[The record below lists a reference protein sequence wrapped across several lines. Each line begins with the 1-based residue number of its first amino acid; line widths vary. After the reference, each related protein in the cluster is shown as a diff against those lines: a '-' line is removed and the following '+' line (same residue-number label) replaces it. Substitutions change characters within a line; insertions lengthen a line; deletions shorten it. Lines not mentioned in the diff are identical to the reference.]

1 VEQPAVT
8 RGAPPAP
15 AHRREPLVDLPVRW
29 RAGQIALGAAGV
41 ATVFAL
47 TRPLGPQAGAWP
59 RLIAILLLGLGVA
72 GAAFLAS
79 LKGRGVP
86 AQLAFYAFL
95 VLSLDGLGQMLAP
108 AGWPVWPLLSILVV
122 AVTVAEP
129 PPVAYGVA
137 SLAALLAVADGAQG
151 SFAGWKPAVAATL
164 GYAALVLAL
173 QLALKLEKRRLTDVQ
188 AELVRLRHGID
199 ELEEREP
206 AATPARPTAAGLML
220 RQVSEEGR
228 RIRQLDH
235 AAELDEALQKLAE
248 VAREATGTHAVL
260 YFDLD
265 RDRDRAFL
273 RAAAAPAGVLG
284 EKSVPLRSD
293 PFSFV
298 VDRGQSFYA
307 TDFKKLLWSLPY
319 YRGEVK
325 VGTLLALPVRTSGVV
340 CGLLVADRM
349 EIQSLNG
356 PEPALLESFA
366 ALLGDT
372 ITRVRQSSRRD
383 DREAES
389 KALAEVS
396 SLMAEIIEPPRLRAR
411 LLASARDLVAFEGA
425 AVVMADRAQTRYV
438 LTNGVGWAAE
448 FEGREVGLL
457 ERTWTAW
464 LLKHDQPSL
473 LLDDI
478 QGHDRMP
485 ILVLDEG
492 PARGE
497 SLLGVAIRARRETLG
512 ALILTGKRGAF
523 DSTAQRVLTI
533 LANQAAGSLFAGNMV
548 EREKQNALQDALTGL
563 SNRRAFDEALERAI
577 AREDRQQGRFALILM
592 DIDHFKKLN
601 DTYGHPA
608 GDAALKNTAAGL
620 AHLLRKGDQP
630 ARYGGEEFVVI
641 LPGTDA
647 AGAAQLAER
656 VRQGVESSRLVFDGA
671 RLDVTVSLGVAVWP
685 ADGREAAAL
694 VAAADR
700 ALYAAKQGGR
710 NRVVAAS
717 ELTPEG
723 VSTGAPA
730 TP

>member
-1 VEQPAVT
+1 VEKPAS
-8 RGAPPAP
+8 AL
-15 AHRREPLVDLPVRW
+15 PLLDLKVRW

-41 ATVFAL
+41 ATILSL
-47 TRPLGPQAGAWP
+47 TRPLTSNAAPWQ
-59 RLIAILLLGLGVA
+59 RLVAIVLLGLGVS
-72 GAAFLAS
+72 AAALLAS

-95 VLSLDGLGQMLAP
+95 VLSLDGLGQMLGP
-108 AGWPVWPLLSILVV
+108 AGWPVWPLLAVLIA
-122 AVTVAEP
+122 AVTVAESP
-129 PPVAYGVA
+129 ATAYGVA
-137 SLAALLAVADGAQG
+137 ALAALLAVADGARG
-151 SFAGWKPAVAATL
+151 SFAGWKTAVAATL

-173 QLALKLEKRRLTDVQ
+173 HLALKLEKRRLADLQ
-188 AELVRLRHGID
+188 AELARLRHGID

-206 AATPARPTAAGLML
+206 ATPARPTTAAGLML
-220 RQVSEEGR
+220 RQVSEGGR

-235 AAELDEALQKLAE
+235 AADLDEALQKLAE
-248 VAREATGTHAVL
+248 VAREAAAAHAVL

-265 RDRDRAFL
+265 RDRDRAFV
-273 RAAAAPAGVLG
+273 RAAAVPAGLLG
-284 EKSVPLRSD
+284 ERSAPMRAD
-293 PFSFV
+293 PFAFV

-340 CGLLVADRM
+340 CGVLVADRL

-356 PEPALLESFA
+356 GEPALLESFA
-366 ALLGDT
+366 ALMGDT
-372 ITRVRQSSRRD
+372 ITRVRQSSRRE

-492 PARGE
+492 SARGE

-512 ALILTGKRGAF
+512 ALVLTGKRGAF

-563 SNRRAFDEALERAI
+563 ANRRAFDESLERAI
-577 AREDRQQGRFALILM
+577 AREDRQQGRFALLLM

-608 GDAALKNTAAGL
+608 GDAALRNTATSL
-620 AHLLRKGDQP
+620 VQLLRKGDQA
-630 ARYGGEEFVVI
+630 ARYGGEEFAVI

-656 VRQGVESSRLVFDGA
+656 VRGGIEKARLVFDGA
-671 RLDVTVSLGVAVWP
+671 RLEVTVSVGIAVWP
-685 ADGREAAAL
+685 ADGRESDTLLAAS
-694 VAAADR
+694 DR

-717 ELTPEG
+717 ESTPEALPE
-723 VSTGAPA
+723 VPAAP
-730 TP
+730 

>member
-1 VEQPAVT
+1 VETPAL
-8 RGAPPAP
+8 
-15 AHRREPLVDLPVRW
+15 PLVDLKVRW
-29 RAGQIALGAAGV
+29 RAGQAVLGAAAL
-41 ATVFAL
+41 ATVLAL
-47 TRPLGPQAGAWP
+47 TRPLESQAAAWQ
-59 RLIAILLLGLGVA
+59 RLLAILLLGLGVA
-72 GAAFLAS
+72 ASAFLAS
-79 LKGRGVP
+79 LKDRGVP

-108 AGWPVWPLLSILVV
+108 AGWPVWPLLALLVG
-122 AVTVAEP
+122 AVTVAESAA
-129 PPVAYGVA
+129 VAYGVA
-137 SLAALLAVADGAQG
+137 ALAALLAVADGARG
-151 SFAGWKPAVAATL
+151 SFAGWKTAVASTL

-173 QLALKLEKRRLTDVQ
+173 QLALRLEKRRLADLQ
-188 AELVRLRHGID
+188 SELARLRHGID

-206 AATPARPTAAGLML
+206 AGAPARPTAAGLML

-228 RIRQLDH
+228 RVRQLDH
-235 AAELDEALQKLAE
+235 AAELDDALQKLVE
-248 VAREATGTHAVL
+248 VARAAARAHSVV

-265 RDRDRAFL
+265 RERERAFA
-273 RAAAAPAGVLG
+273 RAAATPPGLLG
-284 EKSVPLRSD
+284 ERSAPLRAD
-293 PFSFV
+293 PFAFV

-325 VGTLLALPVRTSGVV
+325 VGTLLALPVRTAGVV
-340 CGLLVADRM
+340 CGVLVADRL

-356 PEPALLESFA
+356 EEPALLESFA
-366 ALLGDT
+366 QLIGDT
-372 ITRVRQSSRRD
+372 VTRVRQSSRRE

-396 SLMAEIIEPPRLRAR
+396 TLMAEIIEPPRLRAR
-411 LLASARDLVAFEGA
+411 LLASARDLVAFDGA

-448 FEGREVGLL
+448 YEGREVGLL

-492 PARGE
+492 TGRGE

-512 ALILTGKRGAF
+512 ALILTGRRGAF

-533 LANQAAGSLFAGNMV
+533 LANQAAGSLFAGNLV
-548 EREKQNALQDALTGL
+548 EQEKQNALHDALTGL

-577 AREDRQQGRFALILM
+577 AREDRQQGRFALLLM

-608 GDAALKNTAAGL
+608 GDAALKNTAATLGQ
-620 AHLLRKGDQP
+620 LLRKGDQA
-630 ARYGGEEFVVI
+630 ARYGGEEFAVI

-656 VRQGVESSRLVFDGA
+656 VRQGVENARLVVAGA
-671 RLDVTVSLGVAVWP
+671 RLEVTVSLGVALWP
-685 ADGREAAAL
+685 TDGRDADAL
-694 VAAADR
+694 VEAADR
-700 ALYAAKQGGR
+700 GLYAAKQGGR
-710 NRVVAAS
+710 NRVVAAADLAR
-717 ELTPEG
+717 EPVPETP
-723 VSTGAPA
+723 VP
-730 TP
+730 

>member
-1 VEQPAVT
+1 VAKPSA
-8 RGAPPAP
+8 ALPM
-15 AHRREPLVDLPVRW
+15 VDLPIRW
-29 RAGQIALGAAGV
+29 RAGQVALAAAGV
-41 ATVFAL
+41 ATVLAL
-47 TRPLGPQAGAWP
+47 ARPLSPHASAWT

-72 GAAFLAS
+72 ASAFLAS

-108 AGWPVWPLLSILVV
+108 SGWPAWPLLAVLIA
-122 AVTVAEP
+122 AVTVAESP
-129 PPVAYGVA
+129 AVAYGVA
-137 SLAALLAVADGAQG
+137 ALASLLAVADGARG
-151 SFAGWKPAVAATL
+151 SFAGWKTAVAATL
-164 GYAALVLAL
+164 GYATLVLAL
-173 QLALKLEKRRLTDVQ
+173 HLALRLEKRRLTDVQ
-188 AELVRLRHGID
+188 SELARLRHGID
-199 ELEEREP
+199 ELEEQEREP
-206 AATPARPTAAGLML
+206 AAAPSRPTAAGLML

-235 AAELDEALQKLAE
+235 AADLDDALQKLAE
-248 VAREATGTHAVL
+248 VARTAAGAHAVL

-265 RDRDRAFL
+265 RDRDRAFV
-273 RAAAAPAGVLG
+273 RAAAAPPGLLG
-284 EKSVPLRSD
+284 DRSAPLRAD
-293 PFSFV
+293 PFAFV
-298 VDRGQSFYA
+298 MDRGQSFYA

-325 VGTLLALPVRTSGVV
+325 VGTLLALPVHTSGVV
-340 CGLLVADRM
+340 CGVLVADRL
-349 EIQSLNG
+349 EVQSLTG
-356 PEPALLESFA
+356 REPALLESFA
-366 ALLGDT
+366 GLMGDT
-372 ITRVRQSSRRD
+372 ITRVRQSSRRE
-383 DREAES
+383 DRETES

-512 ALILTGKRGAF
+512 ALILTGRRGAF

-563 SNRRAFDEALERAI
+563 ANRRAFDESLERAI
-577 AREDRQQGRFALILM
+577 AREDRQHGRFALLLM

-608 GDAALKNTAAGL
+608 GDAALRNTASSL
-620 AHLLRKGDQP
+620 AQQLRKGDHA
-630 ARYGGEEFVVI
+630 ARYGGEEFAVI

-647 AGAAQLAER
+647 AGALHLAER
-656 VRQGVESSRLVFDGA
+656 VRQGVEASRLVFDGA
-671 RLDVTVSLGVAVWP
+671 RLQVTVSLGVAVWP
-685 ADGREAAAL
+685 ADGREADLL

-717 ELTPEG
+717 KLSPEA
-723 VSTGAPA
+723 VPEAPA
-730 TP
+730 AP